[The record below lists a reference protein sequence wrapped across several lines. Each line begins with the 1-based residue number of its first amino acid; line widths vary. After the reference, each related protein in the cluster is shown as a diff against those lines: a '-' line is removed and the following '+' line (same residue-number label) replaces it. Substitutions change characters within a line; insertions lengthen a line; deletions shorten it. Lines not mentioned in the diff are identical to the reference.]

1 MASSREFDFVLF
13 GATGFTG
20 KYVAEEL
27 DRIQKEGKRSFKWA
41 AAGRNEERVKE
52 ALEGEIHIM
61 TEPLMLHFFILK
73 FNLLHNYRPWHC
85 GCDYDI
91 S

>member
-1 MASSREFDFVLF
+1 MASTREFDFVLF

-52 ALEGEIHIM
+52 ALEGEILM
-61 TEPLMLHFFILK
+61 CMLHSLYYYIKNSIFA
-73 FNLLHNYRPWHC
+73 NYYRPWYC